1 VPPGRAAIRVRL
13 SGPAI
18 ADLKEIADWI
28 GDRGDEDIGEAYVR
42 RIEAYCHRLTHF
54 PNRGSPQDDLEPG
67 LRSIG
72 FEGRATIYYRVEADR
87 VRILRILAAGR
98 DPTREFRRS

>member
-1 VPPGRAAIRVRL
+1 MTARAARPQKGAVPL
-13 SGPAI
+13 SEAELDRILPRI
-18 ADLKEIADWI
+18 DEADPEWQ
-28 GDRGDEDIGEAYVR
+28 AYVR

-67 LRSIG
+67 LRRIA

>member
-1 VPPGRAAIRVRL
+1 MPPRGTAIRVRL

-28 GDRGDEDIGEAYVR
+28 GDRADEDIGEAYVR

-67 LRSIG
+67 LRSIV
-72 FEGRATIYYRVEADR
+72 FEGRATIYYRVEGRTVR
-87 VRILRILAAGR
+87 VIRILGAGR
-98 DPTREFRRS
+98 DPAREFKPS